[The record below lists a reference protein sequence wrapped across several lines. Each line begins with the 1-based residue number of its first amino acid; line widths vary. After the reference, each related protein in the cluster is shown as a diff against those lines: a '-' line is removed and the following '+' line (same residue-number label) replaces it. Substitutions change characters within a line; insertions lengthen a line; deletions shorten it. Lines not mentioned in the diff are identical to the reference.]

1 MDLQQ
6 QNEKIKFPVSF
17 KLKIISIIHDTEKS
31 AFDRFSKVLS
41 DNGINYSNWDYKP
54 SSGGKYA
61 SYRVDVTINDNET
74 FQKLYSDLAKVE
86 GVKCVI

>member
-6 QNEKIKFPVSF
+6 QNEKIEFPVSF
-17 KLKIISIIHDTEKS
+17 KLKIISIIYDTEKS
-31 AFDRFSKVLS
+31 AFDRFDKILT
-41 DNGINYSNWDYKP
+41 DAGIHHSGWDCKP

-61 SYRVDVTINDNET
+61 SYRVDVTINDDET
-74 FQKLYSDLAKVE
+74 FRKLYDEFGEVE

>member
-6 QNEKIKFPVSF
+6 QNEKIVFPVSF
-17 KLKIISIIHDTEKS
+17 RLKIISIIYDTEKS
-31 AFDRFSKVLS
+31 AFDRFDKILNSC
-41 DNGINYSNWDYKP
+41 NITHSNWDCKP

-74 FQKLYSDLAKVE
+74 FQNLYAGLADIE

>member
-6 QNEKIKFPVSF
+6 QNEKIQFPVSF
-17 KLKIISIIHDTEKS
+17 KLKIISIIYDTEKS
-31 AFDRFSKVLS
+31 AFDRIDKIIA
-41 DNGINYSNWDYKP
+41 DAGIHHSGWDYKP

-61 SYRVDVTINDNET
+61 SYRVDVTINDDKT
-74 FQKLYSDLAKVE
+74 FRKLYADLGEVE

>member
-6 QNEKIKFPVSF
+6 QNEKIVFPVSF
-17 KLKIISIIHDTEKS
+17 RLKIISIIHDTEKS
-31 AFDRFSKVLS
+31 AYDRFGKVLDS
-41 DNGINYSNWDYKP
+41 CSIVYSGWDCKP

-74 FQKLYSDLAKVE
+74 FQKLYAELARIE

>member
-6 QNEKIKFPVSF
+6 QNDKIPFPVSF
-17 KLKIISIIHDTEKS
+17 KLKIISIIYDTEES
-31 AFDRFSKVLS
+31 AFNRFEGVL
-41 DNGINYSNWDYKP
+41 NNIGISHSSWDCKP

-61 SYRVDVTINDNET
+61 SYRVDVSINDNDS
-74 FQKLYSDLAKVE
+74 FQKLYADLGKIE

>member
-6 QNEKIKFPVSF
+6 QNEKIVFPVSF
-17 KLKIISIIHDTEKS
+17 KLKIISIIYDTEKS
-31 AFDRFSKVLS
+31 AFDRFDKILDSNK
-41 DNGINYSNWDYKP
+41 INHSGWDCKP

-61 SYRVDVTINDNET
+61 SYRVDVTINDNQT
-74 FQKLYSDLAKVE
+74 FQNLYADLGEIE